1 MHLFSGP
8 LNVPEIMSSDLNDI
22 EIGTLPQ
29 LCCCITN
36 ILAAIIIAILSI
48 LARLTCIIIFF
59 VTFFAYEVELH
70 SIYYI
75 ATTIFTIAIIFDIL
89 LLYGCIREK
98 IYLVLPWFFVGLTT
112 AAVLLL
118 IALFEKDVNVV
129 VTSLS
134 VVQALVHIY
143 LPFIILYASA
153 EIFDKNRTHVLQ
165 PAPEPIQPK

>member
-1 MHLFSGP
+1 MHLQWA
-8 LNVPEIMSSDLNDI
+8 PESLSKIMSDLKDI
-22 EIGTLPQ
+22 ELGTLPQ
-29 LCCCITN
+29 LCCCISN
-36 ILAAIIIAILSI
+36 ISAAIIIGILSI

-59 VTFFAYEVELH
+59 VTFFAYDVELH
-70 SIYYI
+70 GIYYI
-75 ATTIFTIAIIFDIL
+75 ATTIFSVAIIFDIL
-89 LLYGCIREK
+89 LLIGAIKAKMYF
-98 IYLVLPWFFVGLTT
+98 VLPWFFVGLTT

-153 EIFDKNRTHVLQ
+153 EIFEKTRTHDQVI
-165 PAPEPIQPK
+165 PIQPE

>member
-1 MHLFSGP
+1 MHLQWA
-8 LNVPEIMSSDLNDI
+8 PESLSKIMSDLKDI
-22 EIGTLPQ
+22 ELGTLPQ
-29 LCCCITN
+29 LCCCISN
-36 ILAAIIIAILSI
+36 IPAAIIIGILSI

-59 VTFFAYEVELH
+59 VTFFAYDVELH
-70 SIYYI
+70 GIYYI
-75 ATTIFTIAIIFDIL
+75 ATTIFSVAIIFDIL
-89 LLYGCIREK
+89 LLIGAIK
-98 IYLVLPWFFVGLTT
+98 AKMYLVLPWFFVGLTT

-153 EIFDKNRTHVLQ
+153 EIFEKTRTHDQVI
-165 PAPEPIQPK
+165 PIQPE